1 MYWCDDDEHFL
12 IIIIVKVCS
21 IFLTIHIDNGK

>member
-12 IIIIVKVCS
+12 IIIIVKVYTFS
-21 IFLTIHIDNGK
+21 FFHIDNGK